1 MVSMSTPTE
10 GVAVVKAAGT
20 AAAGEEDRRGEGCA
34 APPAPCFLLLLLPG
48 APTARTATTR
58 GRPARVEARGRVAGV
73 AALRRDACMVGVIGS
88 GGAGEKRGQRK
99 S

>member
-34 APPAPCFLLLLLPG
+34 APPAPCFLLLLPG